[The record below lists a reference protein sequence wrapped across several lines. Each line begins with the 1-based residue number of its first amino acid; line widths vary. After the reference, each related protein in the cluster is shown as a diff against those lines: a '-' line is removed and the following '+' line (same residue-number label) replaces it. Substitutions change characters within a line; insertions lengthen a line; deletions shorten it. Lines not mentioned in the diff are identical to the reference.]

1 MRKKGKKNNRLF
13 GRSFSLNT
21 TKTPSNR
28 IEVDSDFIA
37 LLSAATQTKP
47 EKTISDLY
55 FYFLGEYKKVNPN
68 SILFKRPI
76 LEKEEED
83 TDNHRNFT
91 FRYKVFG
98 FKLNITATLLIS
110 KSSRTNKLNSDII
123 TKNLIIIFT
132 QGVGHQ
138 RSKNYRK
145 TFDIKY
151 LEDKMFSEQLFG

>member
-1 MRKKGKKNNRLF
+1 VRKRSQKNNRF
-13 GRSFSLNT
+13 HGRSFPINRTIL
-21 TKTPSNR
+21 PSSK

-55 FYFLGEYKKVNPN
+55 FYFLGEYKKLNPN
-68 SILFKRPI
+68 SILFKRPT
-76 LEKEEED
+76 LEEKEED
-83 TDNHRNFT
+83 TDNHRQFT
-91 FRYKVFG
+91 FIYKVFS
-98 FKLNITATLLIS
+98 FKLAITATLLVS
-110 KSSRTNKLNSDII
+110 KYSILNKPDSDI
-123 TKNLIIIFT
+123 TKNLTIIFT
-132 QGVGHQ
+132 QGRGHR